1 MMKIEIYGNLED
13 VVRELLKYK
22 EIGIDV
28 YCDFNKH
35 KLYSR
40 NVTLDSAYLEVTGYT
55 YQEFLRRKRES
66 IEKWRKE
73 QEEEKERN
81 KAKKPEWIKRGRKL
95 IDEALWSEWERC
107 IDIRINDLYNG
118 MEVECALQIMEAY
131 ENNTPIEEISKQIES
146 QGHSGASYGMLKS
159 IIINFYRR
167 GNELFQKLSEFEETP
182 NNGKRF

>member
-1 MMKIEIYGNLED
+1 MDADVSNFTSEKIDKIIRPIL
-13 VVRELLKYK
+13 
-22 EIGIDV
+22 
-28 YCDFNKH
+28 
-35 KLYSR
+35 
-40 NVTLDSAYLEVTGYT
+40 
-55 YQEFLRRKRES
+55 
-66 IEKWRKE
+66 E
-73 QEEEKERN
+73 QEEEKEKN

-107 IDIRINDLYNG
+107 IDIRISDLYNG

-159 IIINFYRR
+159 IIIHFYRR